1 MCCAVLC
8 CAALLC
14 FLNVFFISSLPPH
27 NRSHNNKYTHSHT
40 HTHRSTRDAKMPP
53 SSSSL
58 YECTNELLMLTDT
71 LHTELCADPSIQL
84 LRRSFVALAKRAKD
98 CAQGVKKGLFGGG
111 EKGFLAG

>member
-1 MCCAVLC
+1 MCCAVLRC
-8 CAALLC
+8 SA
-14 FLNVFFISSLPPH
+14 FSMFSSFHLFHPTIVLTII
-27 NRSHNNKYTHSHT
+27 NTHTHT